1 MAGAAPDPWKKPTRG
16 TAMFDRI
23 SRSWTLVRASASVL
37 RDDKELALFPLVSFA
52 ALVGVVA
59 TFAFP
64 AYKLGL
70 LDALDGHRD
79 ATAGGYLLAFL
90 FYFVQYFVIVFF
102 NVGLVGAA
110 MMRLDGGNP
119 TFADGMRIARSRIA
133 AIAGYAAIAATVG
146 TILRAIQERVGFIG
160 KIVVGLLGVAWSIAT
175 FLVVPVIVARD
186 DMGPVEAVK
195 HSAYLLRSTWGE
207 NLIGQAGIGAAFLF
221 VYIAIG
227 VGGFFLFAVAGMGH
241 DAGLFIAAIV
251 LTVLALGA
259 ASLVHSALAGIY
271 EAALYRYATKG
282 EAALGF
288 DGDALQLAFRPKK

>member
-1 MAGAAPDPWKKPTRG
+1 
-16 TAMFDRI
+16 
-23 SRSWTLVRASASVL
+23 
-37 RDDKELALFPLVSFA
+37 
-52 ALVGVVA
+52 
-59 TFAFP
+59 
-64 AYKLGL
+64 
-70 LDALDGHRD
+70 
-79 ATAGGYLLAFL
+79 
-90 FYFVQYFVIVFF
+90 
-102 NVGLVGAA
+102 
-110 MMRLDGGNP
+110 
-119 TFADGMRIARSRIA
+119 MRIARSRIA